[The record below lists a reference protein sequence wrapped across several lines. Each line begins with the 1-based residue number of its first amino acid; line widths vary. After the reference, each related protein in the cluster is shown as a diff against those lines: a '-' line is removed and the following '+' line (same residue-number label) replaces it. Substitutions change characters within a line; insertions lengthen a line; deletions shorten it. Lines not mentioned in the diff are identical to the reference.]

1 MTLLLHQRL
10 VFSVSFISAILICT
24 QLHGI
29 VVLICISLMTSGVEL
44 LYTVSH
50 LFEYP
55 LYNHFRKL
63 FSSIF
68 KSWTCISYYPPSSCL
83 GHFIFKN
90 YPKIILIFKSAIVA
104 NVDAVKEANK
114 SGHTDSGP
122 GMQLTRRAFCSKRH
136 GDMPRRLCGAIQ
148 PLCKSIS
155 QKRKNKMQI
164 HHIRVCHT
172 KSPPSFLSILI
183 SDENKKQK

>member
-1 MTLLLHQRL
+1 MALSSRGRNYCCQGIPWTTQFRELPPQSTDCTL
-10 VFSVSFISAILICT
+10 
-24 QLHGI
+24 
-29 VVLICISLMTSGVEL
+29 TS
-44 LYTVSH
+44 
-50 LFEYP
+50 
-55 LYNHFRKL
+55 
-63 FSSIF
+63 
-68 KSWTCISYYPPSSCL
+68 PSSCL
-83 GHFIFKN
+83 DHFIFKN

-114 SGHTDSGP
+114 SGHTDSSP

-155 QKRKNKMQI
+155 QKRENKMQI

-172 KSPPSFLSILI
+172 RSPPSFLSILM